1 MKIILLSIGLI
12 FIGLVLFTLMRTLDS
27 SWSGK
32 LKDLFK
38 F

>member
-1 MKIILLSIGLI
+1 MIIFLAIGLI
-12 FIGLVLFTLMRTLDS
+12 FVGLVLFTLMRTLDQ

-32 LKDLFK
+32 IKDLFK